1 MATRLYLTSAQSTL
15 TFAFDASWEQTT
27 GSVLRAALLPDRTGT
42 PFFQVSIAE
51 TSVSATFDALIAQF
65 VSPPLKAQTISGN
78 LKGQIR
84 TLENA
89 TDADMRAQMLVRV
102 VSSNGSTVRGTA
114 LAHDASALTSEF
126 AATLTNRKFP
136 LAWTGSG
143 AALTS
148 VAAELGDRLII
159 EIGYRAHNA
168 TATSKSATFEF
179 GDASATDLAE
189 DETSTAQNS
198 AWVEFSNTLDFDY
211 SSGRFGASSALL
223 TELGRSNQGPSP
235 AGGAFS
241 LSMPAG
247 APEGQLNPG
256 FRSARTRGF
265 GIEAG
270 SNLSVANIGYYA
282 DSDAVVEGANSTT
295 LRFPLG
301 GGTWPVGTTTILKF
315 KMRALANPGPGYV
328 TWVVQDDPD
337 FTGAQAPS
345 AIQVGTAVI
354 ADTWREA

>member
-1 MATRLYLTSAQSTL
+1 MATRLYITSAQSTL
-15 TFAFDASWEQTT
+15 TFAFDASWEQTA
-27 GSVLRAALLPDRTGT
+27 GSVRTMLMPERTGT
-42 PFFQVSIAE
+42 PFLQVPIGE
-51 TSVSATFDALIAQF
+51 TSVSTTFDVLIAQF
-65 VSPPLKAQTISGN
+65 LSPALTAQTVSGN

-84 TLENA
+84 ALESA
-89 TDADMRAQMLVRV
+89 ADADLRAQMLVRV
-102 VSSNGSTVRGTA
+102 VSANGSTVRGTL

-126 AATLTNRKFP
+126 DVVLTNRKFP

-143 AALTS
+143 AALTP
-148 VAAELGDRLII
+148 VVAELGDRIVV
-159 EIGYRAHNA
+159 EVGYRAHNA
-168 TATSKSATFEF
+168 TATGKSATLEF

-189 DETSTAQNS
+189 DETSTVQNNS
-198 AWVEFSNTLDFDY
+198 WLEFSNTLNFDY
-211 SSGRFGASSALL
+211 SSGRFGASTAHL

-241 LSMPAG
+241 QNFPAG
-247 APEGQLNPG
+247 VPEGQLCPG
-256 FRSARTRGF
+256 FRSARTKGL

-270 SNLSVANIGYYA
+270 PTPSLANTGYYA
-282 DSDAVVEGANSTT
+282 DIDSIVEGADSTT

-315 KMRALANPGPGYV
+315 KMRALASPGPGYI

-337 FTGAQAPS
+337 FTGTQAPS